1 MIAYFPIGVKYYFTG
16 RCCILNHL
24 TGMKTAAAYIRVSTD
39 DQTEYSPDSQLK
51 ALRDYAKRNDMIL
64 PEEFVFIDEGISGRT
79 TSKRPAFNRMIG
91 TAKTKPKP
99 FDVIL
104 LWKFSRFAR
113 NREDAIVYKSM
124 LRKQLGIEVI
134 SVSENVGDDKMS
146 VLIEAMIEAM
156 DEYYSINLA
165 EEVKRGM
172 IEKVSRGE
180 PVSIPAFGYD
190 IRDKN
195 YVPDPETSPVVASIF
210 SDFLNGCGTRE
221 IAQKLNALDIR
232 TSRGGLWE
240 NRTVEYILRNP
251 VYIGKIRWNPAG
263 RTRRDYDQPS
273 VMLIDGHHEP
283 IIDEDT
289 FRAANEKLDEIKV
302 LYGRSTARLNHA
314 REPFMLYGLVKC
326 SNCGATLTRSA
337 GDSVQCYKYAHGK
350 CNVSH
355 HISLAKLNGLVLA
368 ALEGTLRGTI
378 PPLYSHR
385 EQGGSDDPKQQIVQL
400 IAAER
405 RKLERVRQAYEAGI
419 DTLEEYRENKRRI
432 SEKIRQL
439 ETEQPKPRPR
449 KPLSEYLDI
458 LPKLR
463 SPDLTS
469 EEKNILL
476 RTLISHVVFN
486 RANCSVEIFLRD
498 DV

>member
-1 MIAYFPIGVKYYFTG
+1 MS
-16 RCCILNHL
+16 
-24 TGMKTAAAYIRVSTD
+24 MKTAAAYIRVSTD
-39 DQTEYSPDSQLK
+39 DQIEYSPDSQLK

-64 PEEFVFIDEGISGRT
+64 PEEFIYIDEGISGRT

-91 TAKTKPKP
+91 TAKSKPKP

-124 LRKQLGIEVI
+124 LRKQLGIEVVSI
-134 SVSENVGDDKMS
+134 SENVGDDKMS

-172 IEKVSRGE
+172 TEKVSRGE

-190 IRDKN
+190 IKDKN
-195 YVPDPETSPVVASIF
+195 YVPNPETSPIVVSIF
-210 SDFLNGCGTRE
+210 SDFLAGCGTRE
-221 IAQKLNALDIR
+221 IAQRLNALDVR

-263 RTRRDYDQPS
+263 RTRRDYAQPTI
-273 VMLIDGHHEP
+273 MLIDGHHEP
-283 IIDEDT
+283 IIEEAT
-289 FRAANEKLDEIKV
+289 FNAVGEKLDEIKA
-302 LYGRSTARLNHA
+302 LYGRSSAKQNHPS
-314 REPFMLYGLVKC
+314 EPFMLYGLVQC

-337 GDSVQCYKYAHGK
+337 KDSVQCYKYAHGK

-355 HISLAKLNGLVLA
+355 HISIRKLNELVLLS
-368 ALEGTLRGTI
+368 LENTLRGTI
-378 PPLYSHR
+378 PPLYKQRTIES
-385 EQGGSDDPKQQIVQL
+385 QDPQQQTIQL
-400 IAAER
+400 LAAER
-405 RKLERVRQAYEAGI
+405 RKLERVKAAYEAGI
-419 DTLEEYRENKRRI
+419 DTLEEYRENKR
-432 SEKIRQL
+432 KITERMQQL
-439 ETEQPKPRPR
+439 ESEQPKPRIR
-449 KPLSEYLDI
+449 KPLNEYLDI

-469 EEKNILL
+469 EEKNMLL
-476 RTLISHVVFN
+476 RTLIANVVFN
-486 RANCSVEIFLRD
+486 RASSSVEIFLRD

>member
-1 MIAYFPIGVKYYFTG
+1 
-16 RCCILNHL
+16 
-24 TGMKTAAAYIRVSTD
+24 MKTAAAYIRVSTD
-39 DQTEYSPDSQLK
+39 DQIEYSPDSQLK
-51 ALRDYAKRNDMIL
+51 ALREYAKRNDMIL
-64 PEEFVFIDEGISGRT
+64 PEEFIFIDEGISGRT
-79 TSKRPAFNRMIG
+79 TARRPAFNRMIG
-91 TAKTKPKP
+91 TAKSKPKP

-134 SVSENVGDDKMS
+134 SISENVGDDKMS

-180 PVSIPAFGYD
+180 PVSIPAFGYN
-190 IRDKN
+190 IREKN
-195 YVPDPETSPVVASIF
+195 YVPNSETSPIVVKIF
-210 SDFLNGCGTRE
+210 MDFLNGCGTRE

-263 RTRRDYDQPS
+263 RTRRDYGQDS
-273 VMLIDGHHEP
+273 IMLIDGHHEP

-289 FRAANEKLDEIKV
+289 FRAVNEKLDGIKA
-302 LYGRSTARLNHA
+302 LYGRSTAKQNHA

-326 SNCGATLTRSA
+326 SNCGGTLTRSA
-337 GDSVQCYKYAHGK
+337 GDGVQCYRYAHGK

-355 HISLAKLNGLVLA
+355 HISIAKLNGLVLA
-368 ALEGTLRGTI
+368 SLDGTLRGTI
-378 PPLYSHR
+378 PPLYLRR
-385 EQGGSDDPKQQIVQL
+385 EQTDGDAPGRQATL
-400 IAAER
+400 LLAAER

-432 SEKIRQL
+432 TESIQQL
-439 ETEQPKPRPR
+439 ESEQPKPRPR
-449 KPLSEYLDI
+449 KPVSEYLDI

-469 EEKNILL
+469 EEKNMLL
-476 RTLISHVVFN
+476 RTIVADVVFN
-486 RANCSVEIFLRD
+486 RTSCSVEIFLRD
-498 DV
+498 EV

>member
-1 MIAYFPIGVKYYFTG
+1 
-16 RCCILNHL
+16 
-24 TGMKTAAAYIRVSTD
+24 MKTAAAYIRVSTD
-39 DQTEYSPDSQLK
+39 DQIEYSPDSQRK

-64 PEEFVFIDEGISGRT
+64 PENLIFIDEGISGRT
-79 TSKRPAFNRMIG
+79 TAKRPAFNRMIG
-91 TAKTKPKP
+91 MAKSQPKP

-134 SVSENVGDDKMS
+134 SISENVGDDKMS

-190 IRDKN
+190 IKDKQ
-195 YVPDPETSPVVASIF
+195 YVPNPETAPIVTSIF
-210 SDFLNGCGTRE
+210 DDFLNGCGTRE
-221 IAQKLNALDIR
+221 IAGRLNALAVR

-283 IIDEDT
+283 IIAQAT
-289 FRAANEKLDEIKV
+289 FNAVQKKLDAIKA
-302 LYGRSTARLNHA
+302 LYGRSTAKQNHPTA
-314 REPFMLYGLVKC
+314 PFMLYGLVQC

-337 GDSVQCYKYAHGK
+337 GEAVQCYQYAHGK
-350 CNVSH
+350 CSISH
-355 HISLAKLNGLVLA
+355 YISLKKLNPMVLA
-368 ALEGTLRGTI
+368 TLEGTLSGTT
-378 PPLYSHR
+378 PPVYS
-385 EQGGSDDPKQQIVQL
+385 QKVQEADAVQKRSANL
-400 IAAER
+400 LAAER
-405 RKLERVRQAYEAGI
+405 RKLERVKAAYEAGI
-419 DTLEEYRENKRRI
+419 DTLEEYRENKRKI
-432 SEKIRQL
+432 TEKIRLL
-439 ETEQPKPRPR
+439 ETEQPIPKKRP
-449 KPLSEYLDI
+449 PLRQHLDMI
-458 LPKLR
+458 PKLYD
-463 SPDLTS
+463 PDLPA
-469 EEKNILL
+469 EEKNALL
-476 RTLISHVVFN
+476 RGVIEYIVFN
-486 RANCSVEIFLRD
+486 RADGSVEIFLR
-498 DV
+498 